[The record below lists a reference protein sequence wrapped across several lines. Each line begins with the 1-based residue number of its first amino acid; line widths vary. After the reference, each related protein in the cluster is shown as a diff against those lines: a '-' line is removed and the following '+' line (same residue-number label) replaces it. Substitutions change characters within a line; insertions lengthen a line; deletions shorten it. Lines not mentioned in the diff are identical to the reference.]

1 MTEDHAWLPFDLLEA
16 FMVDVFKGIGVPDA
30 DARICAEVLIG
41 ADKRGIDSHGVGRLK
56 LIYYDR
62 IVAGGIQRPMTDFE
76 VVRDRKATAVVD
88 GHDGMGMVIGKR
100 CMEMA
105 IDKARDH
112 GLGMVVARNSTHYG
126 FAAYYSLMAVDAGMI
141 GLTGTNARPSIA
153 PTHGVENMLGTNP
166 LVWAMPTDED
176 FPFTNDYATSVI
188 QRGKIEQWAR
198 EGRDCPEGLVIDREG
213 RSATD
218 SVQILK
224 DLVKGTS
231 ALAPIGG
238 LTEETG
244 GYKGYG
250 FATVV
255 EILSAAL
262 SQGAFLKQLGGKDA
276 QGRQHTHPDR
286 ALLPGHRHRVFH
298 RPAGLQEDHGRYPTD
313 APRFGKGARQG
324 ADLHVRGKGV
334 SCLAG
339 AQGQGCA
346 GRSRRSTGSGGHAGR
361 TRDCLTGSPSR
372 ARARAKPGRP
382 SPPVRDLVA
391 QNEARSAESGQTG
404 PSCSSR
410 QP

>member
-1 MTEDHAWLPFDLLEA
+1 MDAGYSWVPFDLLEA
-16 FMVDVFKGIGVPDA
+16 FMVDVFKGVGVPDE
-30 DARICAEVLIG
+30 DARICASVLID

-56 LIYYDR
+56 TIYYDR
-62 IVAGGIQRPMTDFE
+62 IVKGGIQKPVTQFE

-88 GHDGMGMVIGKR
+88 GHDGMGMVIGRR
-100 CMEMA
+100 CMQMA

-126 FAAYYSLMAVDAGMI
+126 FAAYYPLMAVDVGMV

-166 LVWAMPTDED
+166 LVFAMPTDEP

-198 EGRDCPEGLVIDREG
+198 EGKDCPPGLVINQQGE
-213 RSATD
+213 SATD

-224 DLVKGTS
+224 DLVKGTA

-255 EILSAAL
+255 EIMSAAF
-262 SQGAFLKQLGGKDA
+262 SRGAFLKQLGGKNADGKDIPIPIGHFFLA
-276 QGRQHTHPDR
+276 IDVDCLCEGSGQGAHLHLRR
-286 ALLPGHRHRVFH
+286 EGACSG
-298 RPAGLQEDHGRYPTD
+298 A
-313 APRFGKGARQG
+313 GAR
-324 ADLHVRGKGV
+324 
-334 SCLAG
+334 
-339 AQGQGCA
+339 GQGCSGGSRDPAGVAGHARCAGPEVRVPLRAGVARPARPSGRSLAPGTVSPLSPGRARRRGTA
-346 GRSRRSTGSGGHAGR
+346 GRWSAPPAGR
-361 TRDCLTGSPSR
+361 AARLPPS
-372 ARARAKPGRP
+372 
-382 SPPVRDLVA
+382 
-391 QNEARSAESGQTG
+391 
-404 PSCSSR
+404 
-410 QP
+410 